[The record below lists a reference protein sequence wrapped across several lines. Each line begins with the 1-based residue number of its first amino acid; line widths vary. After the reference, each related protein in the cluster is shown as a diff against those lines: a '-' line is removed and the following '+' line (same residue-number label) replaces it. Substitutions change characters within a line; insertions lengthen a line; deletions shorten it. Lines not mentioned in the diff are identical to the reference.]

1 MKLKLICDD
10 TRGGALVE
18 ATVTIPLFLSVT
30 FGLVQAGLLLW
41 SQSGL
46 QHGVELAARCASVN
60 YSANQLGLNTSC
72 FTDSSSGVPT
82 PSTVIADTKNTYIE
96 QYVAQNSFQCTQPG
110 AQCQQFYKKI
120 TFTIGTPATGAK
132 CGTYAGY
139 SVQANYSFPVI
150 LIFSVPLTAKSCFP
164 VNVS

>member
-1 MKLKLICDD
+1 M
-10 TRGGALVE
+10 E

-30 FGLVQAGLLLW
+30 FGLVQAGLALW

-60 YSANQLGLNTSC
+60 YSASLLGLNTSC
-72 FTDSSSGVPT
+72 LTALCNETPLNARTDT
-82 PSTVIADTKNTYIE
+82 TCIK
-96 QYVAQNSFQCTQPG
+96 QYVAQNSFGLVPSYTN
-110 AQCQQFYKKI
+110 I
-120 TFTIGTPATGAK
+120 NFTIGTPATGAK

-139 SVQANYSFPVI
+139 SVQAKYSFQVI
-150 LIFSVPLTAKSCFP
+150 LIFSVPLTAMSCFP